1 MKIGVVGCAGRMGKN
16 LAKEIF
22 KTKGCEFSGGTE
34 GPKNAALGE
43 DMGVHLGLPECG
55 KIITEDTEG
64 LFMASDVVIDFT
76 SPKVTAKHL
85 KFAQKHGT
93 SVILG
98 TTGHDE
104 NEYLFIKEAAEN
116 VAIVKAMNFSIGVN
130 ALFALTEQLSNL
142 LDDNFDVE
150 IFEMHH
156 KHKVD
161 APSGTAIALG
171 EAAAKGRSVDLSD
184 VGVRGRDGITGARK
198 KGEIGFTSLRGGEV
212 VGDHSVIFAGENEL
226 IELTHKASSRG
237 IFSKGA
243 VFAALWTGGQLPGL
257 YSMLDVLGF
266 TKNS

>member
-16 LAKEIF
+16 LAKDIL

-34 GPKNAALGE
+34 GPKNTALGE
-43 DMGVHLGLPECG
+43 DMGLYLGLPECG
-55 KIITEDTEG
+55 KVITEDTEG
-64 LFMASDVVIDFT
+64 LFISSDVVIDFT
-76 SPKVTAKHL
+76 LPKLTVNHL
-85 KFAQKHGT
+85 KLAQKYNT
-93 SVILG
+93 SLILG

-104 NEYLFIKEAAEN
+104 NELFFIEEVAKN

-130 ALFALTEQLSNL
+130 ALFALTEQLSGL
-142 LDDNFDVE
+142 LDNSFDVE

-171 EAAAKGRSVDLSD
+171 EAAAKGRSVDLND
-184 VGVRGRDGITGARK
+184 VCVSGRDGITGARK
-198 KGEIGFTSLRGGEV
+198 QGEIGFTSLRGGEV
-212 VGDHSVIFAGENEL
+212 VGDHSVIFAGESER

-237 IFSKGA
+237 IFSQGA
-243 VFAALWTGGQLPGL
+243 VFAAQWTKGQMPGL

-266 TKNS
+266 NKDS